1 MYDYILIYLLLSH
14 QNVCAR
20 GLQLNIYAVL
30 KVIKLFI
37 AK

>member
-14 QNVCAR
+14 QNVCV
-20 GLQLNIYAVL
+20 QLNIYAVL
-30 KVIKLFI
+30 KVVKLFI